1 MRKAVILAALA
12 AGSMSHLE
20 AAAYLERQP
29 AQEVQ
34 LEQLQ
39 RSPQAYMNMRV
50 KFRCVF
56 VEHGELYDPIHTQ
69 YSSESYINVVAWD
82 DDDRIWEPSVRA
94 KPMASMYLSKER
106 APKIG
111 FADIRKYQLVEI
123 TGEVSSA
130 FRDTGWVT
138 IHSIV
143 TVPDAGNFS
152 DASIYHV
159 EQAQLLAADNARD
172 LAETQFAAA
181 LQDDL
186 PTNGRIMVSELRAR
200 NLMAAGRPADAAT
213 ILERALELAKPD
225 EGESPIGVKDRA
237 ALHYQLARARNELA
251 ANEAGDQARKD
262 LFAEGVEHSRA
273 AIRLDPTMGDY
284 YATLGIAHAGLGEF
298 DEARQ
303 QCALAIRMQP
313 NNAETRWY
321 LGRILD
327 QQGQHDEAIE
337 ALKKAIDLTP
347 KDARMHAAIA
357 GAYMHRGQ
365 KAGDKGG
372 SDIGTALREYDIA
385 IRLKPNDA
393 DLIHASGQAM
403 ESAVATKAEI
413 QVGTAKQPATS
424 QMVIDRYTAAAAANP
439 NHLATHLSLAKAYQA
454 AGNNEGAAK
463 HLQAAIEID
472 PKDVG
477 RLTEVGK
484 FLAGMDRKEEALAV
498 FERALK
504 INGKNADLQYQVGHL
519 ALQLGDGSRAQ
530 AALEEAIELKPKH
543 VAALCDL
550 AEVNLAAGDPK
561 RARKRVEAAGE
572 ANPTAEERERIAAL
586 KAKVEEAL
594 ANR

>member
-1 MRKAVILAALA
+1 VRTAVILAALA
-12 AGSMSHLE
+12 AGSMSNLE

-34 LEQLQ
+34 LDQLLHA
-39 RSPQAYMNMRV
+39 PQAYMNMRV

-69 YSSESYINVVAWD
+69 YSSESFINVVAWD
-82 DDDRIWEPSVRA
+82 DDARIWEPAVRA
-94 KPMASMYLSKER
+94 KPVASMYLSKER
-106 APKIG
+106 APRTDFG
-111 FADIRKYQLVEI
+111 DLRKYQLVDI

-130 FRDTGWVT
+130 FRKVPWVNIHT
-138 IHSIV
+138 IERV
-143 TVPDAGNFS
+143 ADAGRFS
-152 DASIYHV
+152 DDSVYHI
-159 EQAQLLAADNARD
+159 EQAQRLAADNARD
-172 LAETQFAAA
+172 LAETQYVAA
-181 LQDDL
+181 LEEEL
-186 PTNGRIMVSELRAR
+186 PTNGRILIGDLRAR
-200 NLMAAGRPADAAT
+200 NLMAAGRAGEAAA
-213 ILERALELAKPD
+213 ILERALRAADPD
-225 EGESPIGVKDRA
+225 EGHSPIGEKDHA
-237 ALHYQLARARNELA
+237 ALHYQLARAKNDLA

-262 LFAEGVEHSRA
+262 LFAQAVQHAKA
-273 AIRLDPTMGDY
+273 AIRRDPTQGDY

-298 DEARQ
+298 DDARQ

-357 GAYMHRGQ
+357 NAYLHRGQ

-372 SDIGTALREYDIA
+372 ADVGTAMREYDIA

-393 DLIHASGQAM
+393 ELLHASGQAM
-403 ESAVATKAEI
+403 EAAVASKAEI
-413 QVGTAKQPATS
+413 QVGTAKQAATP
-424 QMVIDRYTAAAAANP
+424 QMAIERYTAAAAANP

-454 AGNNEGAAK
+454 SGNNEGAAK
-463 HLQAAIEID
+463 HLQAAVEID

-484 FLAGMDRKEEALAV
+484 FLEGMDRKEEALAV
-498 FERALK
+498 FERAAK
-504 INGKNADLQYQVGHL
+504 INGKNADLQYHIGHL
-519 ALQLGDGSRAQ
+519 ALQTGDGAK
-530 AALEEAIELKPKH
+530 AEKALEKAIDLKPRH
-543 VAALCDL
+543 FAALCDL

-561 RARKRVEAAGE
+561 AASKRVSVASDAAQTP
-572 ANPTAEERERIAAL
+572 ADKERVAAL
-586 KAKVEEAL
+586 KAKVDEAL